1 MVTAIPRQRLPTV
14 MAGFKSD
21 DKHLAFRVKR
31 LFAENRNFT
40 ARGQSNRKVC
50 ASFFCIHIEDIQ
62 TFAINLMRTKVPW
75 AMGSLSYHGNV
86 NCAFD
91 YQHD

>member
-1 MVTAIPRQRLPTV
+1 MKNLIRTIDGAKFDPELRKWVLNVDRYETV
-14 MAGFKSD
+14 M
-21 DKHLAFRVKR
+21 LELKR
-31 LFAENRNFT
+31 ICEANR
-40 ARGQSNRKVC
+40 
-50 ASFFCIHIEDIQ
+50 IHIEDIP